1 MLIYVFL
8 VQDQLIH
15 LRSPLELL
23 LFDVGILFNDLLM
36 ANPLTVFHNMNSDLT
51 HVATLRIK
59 SYVNSVIYSK

>member
-36 ANPLTVFHNMNSDLT
+36 ANPLTVFHNMNSNLT
-51 HVATLRIK
+51 HV
-59 SYVNSVIYSK
+59 